1 MRYLFVILVG
11 LAACD
16 SSAEKPDAA
25 PTPVVRVEPKDDS
38 PPSDAPPEVRLLHEY
53 MAPLGDGETLLALI
67 NSSEGEIRCQLFWR
81 KSPRAVAT
89 FMGLATGR
97 RAWRDPETED
107 LVERPFYDG
116 LQFFR
121 TVPNF
126 VIHSGDR
133 TNTGRV
139 GPGFSFEDEI
149 LPELRFDRPGV
160 LAYSNTGPN
169 SNGSQFFVTLA
180 AAPHLDG
187 RHTIFGQCE
196 SLDIVRKIANAPQTP
211 SGAPANPATI
221 THISFERQ

>member
-1 MRYLFVILVG
+1 MLILVG
-11 LAACD
+11 VLACD
-16 SSAEKPDAA
+16 ASVEKPDLA
-25 PTPVVRVEPKDDS
+25 PKPVVQVEPKVDA
-38 PPSDAPPEVRLLHEY
+38 PPADAPPEVRLLHDY
-53 MAPLGDGETLLALI
+53 MVPLGSGETLSTSLD
-67 NSSEGEIRCQLFWR
+67 SSEGKIRCQLFWR
-81 KSPRAVAT
+81 KAPRAVAT

-97 RAWRDPETED
+97 RAWRDPETEE

-126 VIHSGDR
+126 VIQSGDR

-139 GPGFSFEDEI
+139 GPGFTFEDEI

-160 LAYSNTGPN
+160 LAFSNTGPN

-187 RHTIFGQCE
+187 RHTIFGQCDDLE
-196 SLDIVRKIANAPQTP
+196 IVRKIANAPQTP
-211 SGAPANPATI
+211 SGTPVNPATI
-221 THISFERQ
+221 TRISFERR